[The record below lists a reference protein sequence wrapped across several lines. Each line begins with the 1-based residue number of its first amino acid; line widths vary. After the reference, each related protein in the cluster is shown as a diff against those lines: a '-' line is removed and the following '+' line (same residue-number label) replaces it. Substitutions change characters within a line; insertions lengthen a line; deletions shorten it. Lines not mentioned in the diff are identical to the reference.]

1 MILFDAGTYSE
12 LEKNVIKDFPQFE
25 ADEKDEWKIEAVK
38 ELTEAKFDGNILPNF
53 TSKEIDEIR
62 QYIATC

>member
-1 MILFDAGTYSE
+1 MIRYDCGTFSE
-12 LEKNVIKDFPQFE
+12 LEKNIVKDVPYVA

-38 ELTEAKFDGNILPNF
+38 DLTEAKFDGNILPNF
-53 TSKEIDEIR
+53 TSTEIDEIR

>member
-1 MILFDAGTYSE
+1 MILFDSGSYSE
-12 LEKNVIKDFPQFE
+12 LEKNVMKDVSYVA

-38 ELTEAKFDGNILPNF
+38 DLTEAKFDGDILPNF
-53 TSKEIDEIR
+53 TSTEIDEIR